1 MEGGQGADRCRLGSC
16 SSLQEVRQR
25 SRRELRLDGRGIPM
39 AARKATVKVAAIGSH
54 KFGRFGERG
63 TNATSLGYGSEY
75 CLA

>member
-1 MEGGQGADRCRLGSC
+1 MSIRKL
-16 SSLQEVRQR
+16 LLFTR
-25 SRRELRLDGRGIPM
+25 SEAAKQKGTKIRWKRGIPM

-75 CLA
+75 SLA